1 MIVTAGSL
9 ILPIGI
15 EMPEPQRVIFD
26 KGVDTVIEDVLTENG
41 GASISQNTRQRHPG
55 IEQRSGNN
63 NLIDDDATNFIWRIH
78 QYIDRAKGKHFLRQ
92 TEDGGIDLADANPP
106 SAISSWAEKLAAASV
121 ITDLQPASFNKV
133 GDVLVISD
141 ATRQHQVFSGVA
153 AKIEKFISYK
163 GAGEITAAVWGGTLN
178 AGLNDMT
185 TEGTYTGTAEKP
197 RYYKVQVDTTGTP
210 DTFDWWFSI
219 DNRGTWNVG
228 ASSVSITGSAQTLDN
243 GVQVNFNATTGHAI
257 TDIWFFEAH
266 AIDIV
271 PTEGEDYTFQVND
284 KRADTFAEIDGL
296 GTLATHDALFICTDI
311 PASKLTLTFVS
322 GATND
327 NASVLSVHYWK
338 DVAGAYG
345 WTAVSSL
352 SDGTNVSGDTFKKDG
367 DITWTAAPANEVPHF
382 MFGRNGFWYRLTFS
396 AALDSDVQISECSY
410 ESAYQQ
416 IQNVWNGVPALPAE
430 VLLEKAGDDV
440 QKMWKTIAAASN
452 INLHKFPAGD
462 YVYIHTLDPVV
473 GFYIDP
479 GSTPNI
485 ISAKV
490 TDLQI
495 TDGASDEDSLLSA
508 KREFSRE
515 GFAEGMDV
523 VTAGF
528 AAGGNNVAFN
538 IRSVSTSTIKA
549 PTNTFSAEV
558 TDDDATVTFNK
569 ESFIEAVEFWNG
581 NSWTAVSNL
590 VDGTRG
596 LSQHGFVTWQRNAA
610 NKAQFKQSIFHSFV
624 YRFKMNETIWPNINI
639 SLDVMPYFDIDELP
653 FGVCNGSWKQ
663 RAIYSSGDQFAF
675 ITGRGSV
682 MMLNGSDFAV
692 QEAGDGRSN
701 QILAFRTFYNELIVW
716 QEEDARNGGCTT
728 LFEGFSPQTFGKVVL
743 STEIGIMNAKCAA
756 VVDGSTAFVSTKDRV
771 QTMAIWLSRYG
782 VYITDGRVVT
792 NISKQI
798 HNYFNPL
805 KSECINIAEKKK
817 MWLEYDSGER
827 VVRIG
832 LVTSTNTDCDIFPV
846 LDLDNFQWSF
856 DVYPIGSEPGCFTE
870 AVPVAAGS
878 TTKPLIQLTGGA
890 TESTIKQTNIG
901 LNDDGPSGTVNAID
915 CKLDLEFDGNGG
927 IVELQN
933 LYLREKAQAGNTTIK
948 IKKSTNTNEV
958 AEQTLPRVAR
968 QGSDQH
974 HRSEFVNLGIKS
986 DHITIR
992 FRNKELG
999 SSMYLLDALL
1009 STEIKDGYSR

>member
-1 MIVTAGSL
+1 MIVTAGSC

-41 GASISQNTRQRHPG
+41 GASTSQNTRQRHPG

-63 NLIDDDATNFIWRIH
+63 NLIDDDSTNFIWRIH
-78 QYIDRAKGKHFLRQ
+78 QYIDRAMGKHFLRQ
-92 TEDGGIDLADANPP
+92 TEDGGIDLANTNPP
-106 SAISSWAEKLAAASV
+106 TAIATWAEKMAAASV
-121 ITDLQPASFNKV
+121 ITALQPASFNKV
-133 GDVLVISD
+133 GDVLIISD
-141 ATRQHQVFSGVA
+141 ATRQHQVFSGA
-153 AKIEKFISYK
+153 TAKIDKFISYK

-197 RYYKVQVDTTGTP
+197 RYYKVQVDATGTP
-210 DTFDWWFSI
+210 DTFDWWYST

-243 GVQVNFNATTGHAI
+243 GVQVNFNATTGHAV

-266 AIDIV
+266 AIDVV

-284 KRADTFAEIDGL
+284 KRTDTFAEIDSL

-327 NASVLSVHYWK
+327 NVSVLSVHYWK

-352 SDGTNVSGDTFKKDG
+352 SDGTDVGGDTFKQNG
-367 DITWTAAPANEVPHF
+367 SITWTAAPTGEAPHF
-382 MFGRNGFWYRLTFS
+382 MFGRNGFWYRLTFD
-396 AALDSDVQISECSY
+396 AAIGSDVQISECSY
-410 ESAYQQ
+410 ESSYQQ
-416 IQNVWNGVPALPAE
+416 IQNIWGGVPQPPAE
-430 VLLEKAGDDV
+430 VLIEQAGDDI
-440 QKMWKTIAAASN
+440 QKMWKSAAASS
-452 INLHKFPAGD
+452 INLRKFPAGD
-462 YVYIHTLDPVV
+462 YIYIHSIDKLV

-490 TDLQI
+490 TNLQ
-495 TDGASDEDSLLSA
+495 TKDGSTGEDTLVST

-515 GFAEGMDV
+515 GFTEGMDV
-523 VTAGF
+523 VTENFDNA
-528 AAGGNNVAFN
+528 GNNVTFN
-538 IRSVSTSTIKA
+538 IRSVSSSTIMA
-549 PTNTFSAEV
+549 PTDTWNIEE
-558 TDDDATVTFNK
+558 TDSDATITYNK
-569 ESFIEAVEFWNG
+569 ESFIQAVEYWDG
-581 NSWTAVSNL
+581 NSWVAVSNM

-596 LSQHGFVTWQRNAA
+596 LSRHGFVTWQRNDAH
-610 NKAQFKQSIFHSFV
+610 KSQFKQSIFHAYV
-624 YRFKMNETIWPNINI
+624 YRFKINEPVLANINV
-639 SLDVMPYFDIDELP
+639 SLEIMPYFDIDELSY
-653 FGVCNGSWKQ
+653 GVCNGAWKQ
-663 RAIYSSGDQFAF
+663 RAVYSNGNQFAF
-675 ITGRGSV
+675 ITGRGSP
-682 MMLNGSDFAV
+682 MTLNGSDFAV
-692 QEAGDGRSN
+692 MEAGDGRSN
-701 QILAFRTFYNELIVW
+701 QILTFRTFYNELIVW

-743 STEIGIMNAKCAA
+743 STEIGCMNAKSAV

-771 QTMAIWLSRYG
+771 QTIAVWLSRYG
-782 VYITDGRVVT
+782 VYMTDGRVVT

-817 MWLEYDSGER
+817 MWLDYDSGER
-827 VVRIG
+827 VIRIG
-832 LVTSTNTDCDIFPV
+832 LVTSTSTDCDIFPV

-856 DVYPIGSEPGCFTE
+856 DVYPSGSEPGCFTE
-870 AVPVAAGS
+870 VVPVAAGS

-890 TESTIKQTNIG
+890 VESTIKQSNIG
-901 LNDDGPSGTVNAID
+901 LNDDGPAGAANAID

-927 IVELQN
+927 IIELQN

-974 HRSEFVNLGIKS
+974 HRSEFVNLGIES
-986 DHITIR
+986 DHLTVR

-999 SSMYLLDALL
+999 SSMYLLDATFMIE
-1009 STEIKDGYSR
+1009 SEDGYSR